1 MFLTYVKSFA
11 KMQEKNPVNFYKK
24 KQGWESIHKKNKA
37 KNKSTKTH
45 KTQNLGTVWKVGDP
59 FVTEIWDLK
68 CGRFQFLFKEK
79 FFTHTPNHKMQKN
92 LSLHLTYSMCHNTRQ
107 TPHRDALFAID
118 LHVCSCKV
126 YKVKKAPQEWFSR
139 DW

>member
-1 MFLTYVKSFA
+1 M
-11 KMQEKNPVNFYKK
+11 
-24 KQGWESIHKKNKA
+24 
-37 KNKSTKTH
+37 
-45 KTQNLGTVWKVGDP
+45 KVGDP
-59 FVTEIWDLK
+59 FPNQNLGSSTSGK
-68 CGRFQFLFKEK
+68 FQFIFKESSLH
-79 FFTHTPNHKMQKN
+79 THPPPNHKMQKN